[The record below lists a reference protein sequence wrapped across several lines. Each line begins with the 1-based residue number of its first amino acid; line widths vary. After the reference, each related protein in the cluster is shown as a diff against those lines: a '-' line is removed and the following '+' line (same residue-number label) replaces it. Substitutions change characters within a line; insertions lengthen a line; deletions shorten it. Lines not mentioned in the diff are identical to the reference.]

1 MIDEY
6 TSIHWEELIGTIIE
20 RIGAERFVE
29 MAAYVLEERGF
40 VQVANRVGALQHLAA
55 AEAMFEEDEGE

>member
-1 MIDEY
+1 MVEY
-6 TSIHWEELIGTIIE
+6 NGAHWEALIRTIIE

-40 VQVANRVGALQHLAA
+40 VQVASRVGALQHLAA
-55 AEAMFEEDEGE
+55 AEAMLEEDEGE

>member
-1 MIDEY
+1 MDEY
-6 TSIHWEELIGTIIE
+6 DGAHWEALIGTIIE
-20 RIGAERFVE
+20 RLGAERFVE

-40 VQVANRVGALQHLAA
+40 VQVASRVGALQHLAA